1 VSLTWGG
8 IKRLVR
14 LQAVAEQLALVAR
27 DGQTLEVLPS
37 TGRDLVIKLI
47 DETRVVLRDADAD
60 LAGEFERIVAGH
72 TDQRLP
78 LAIPAGMLAGWL
90 GGVVEAETLEV
101 QIRTGGGERRP
112 AGRSSTRHNG
122 G

>member
-1 VSLTWGG
+1 VALTWGG

-27 DGQTLEVLPS
+27 DGQDLELLPS
-37 TGRDLVIKLI
+37 TGTRLLVELV
-47 DETRVVLRDADAD
+47 DETREVLRDADAD
-60 LAGEFERIVAGH
+60 LAGEFERIVADK

-78 LAIPAGMLAGWL
+78 LAVPAGMLAGWL

-101 QIRTGGGERRP
+101 RIRTGVGGRRP
-112 AGRSSTRHNG
+112 ADRSSTRHNG

>member
-1 VSLTWGG
+1 MSLTWGG

-27 DGQTLEVLPS
+27 DGQTLELLPS
-37 TGRDLVIKLI
+37 TGTHLLVTLI

-60 LAGEFERIVAGH
+60 LAGEFERIVANK

-78 LAIPAGMLAGWL
+78 LAIPAGLLAGWL

-101 QIRTGGGERRP
+101 RIRTGVGERQP